1 MAALPRVCAP
11 AILEASALRS
21 AGIQPSH
28 LRVLTF
34 RFSSFASLSDAES
47 GLLQDLAGAAR
58 SYPPH
63 RDIRAAGT
71 PPRMIVAGWAA
82 QCRQLANGQR
92 QVISLRLP
100 GDFVW
105 PLAQLSSPWS
115 CAVTAL
121 TELETVD
128 AQPLVDALAGP
139 DYPSLARTAR
149 VMAHL
154 DHMLLGDQ
162 IVRLGRQT
170 ATERFVHLM
179 LELHGRLAQV
189 GLAEDGCF
197 AMPLTPEVLADVLG
211 ISVVHVN
218 RTVQQLRRDRLL
230 EVWDGTVTLLRR
242 ERLEALA
249 SWAPPAGLAAT

>member
-1 MAALPRVCAP
+1 MAALPRARAL
-11 AILEASALRS
+11 AILEAPALHS

-34 RFSSFASLSDAES
+34 RFSSFAPLTDAES

-105 PLAQLSSPWS
+105 PLAQLSSPS
-115 CAVTAL
+115 SYAVTAL

-128 AQPLVDALAGP
+128 AQPLVGALAGP
-139 DYPSLARTAR
+139 ACPSLARTAR

-154 DHMLLGDQ
+154 DYMLLGDQ

-170 ATERFVHLM
+170 VTERFVHLM
-179 LELHGRLAQV
+179 LELHERLAQV

-197 AMPLTPEVLADVLG
+197 AMPLTLEVLAGVLG

-218 RTVQQLRRDRLL
+218 RAVQQLRRDCLL
-230 EVWDGTVTLLRR
+230 EVRDGTVMLLRR
-242 ERLEALA
+242 ERLQALA
-249 SWAPPAGLAAT
+249 GWAPPTGLAVS